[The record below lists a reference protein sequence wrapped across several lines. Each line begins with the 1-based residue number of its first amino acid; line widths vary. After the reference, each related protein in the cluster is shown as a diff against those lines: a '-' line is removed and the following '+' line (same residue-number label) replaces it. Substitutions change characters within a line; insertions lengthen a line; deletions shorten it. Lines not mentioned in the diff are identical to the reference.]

1 MKKIGFITI
10 GQSPRDDIMKDILP
24 IIGDDIEILQ
34 KGALDN
40 LSEEELEE
48 IAPQSGDTVLVSS
61 LRDGRSVS
69 MAEEK
74 IIVHLQRC
82 IDELEVCG
90 VSGIMF
96 LCTGDFKDL
105 LTAHVPLIYPN
116 RLLRAI
122 IPAICDRKRL
132 VVLVPE
138 EEQKSEAMAQWEGI
152 GMETSVFSIS
162 PYTAAEEDFAALALT
177 LKEVDCDCVLMDCM
191 GYSAEM
197 KDILCS
203 RSGKNVLLPRTF
215 SAAVLKELI

>member
-82 IDELEVCG
+82 IDELEV
-90 VSGIMF
+90 
-96 LCTGDFKDL
+96 
-105 LTAHVPLIYPN
+105 
-116 RLLRAI
+116 
-122 IPAICDRKRL
+122 
-132 VVLVPE
+132 
-138 EEQKSEAMAQWEGI
+138 
-152 GMETSVFSIS
+152 
-162 PYTAAEEDFAALALT
+162 
-177 LKEVDCDCVLMDCM
+177 
-191 GYSAEM
+191 
-197 KDILCS
+197 
-203 RSGKNVLLPRTF
+203 
-215 SAAVLKELI
+215 

>member
-48 IAPQSGDTVLVSS
+48 IAPLSGDTVLVSS

-197 KDILCS
+197 KYILCS